1 MITDKDLGTNIAD
14 NFEKILI
21 DKKMTIPEVAE
32 KIGSTRWAVNLFLS
46 NLREG
51 KGGSISTICK
61 YSEALEVSPYDLYG
75 EYKLIPLK
83 PRGE

>member
-1 MITDKDLGTNIAD
+1 MITKKDLGTNIAD

-32 KIGSTRWAVNLFLS
+32 KMGRTRCAVHLFLS
-46 NLREG
+46 NLRAG
-51 KGGSISTICK
+51 KGGNIPTICK